1 MKEDWDQDELWD
13 LLGKARP
20 VSVSPFFSRNVLR
33 EIRRNPERPQ
43 VPRLVL
49 RWLGAGALAV
59 LATGFFLNL
68 VVDADSAR
76 PAKSAEFAEV
86 FDAAAGLDKLVA
98 VEEFSITS
106 YTADL

>member
-1 MKEDWDQDELWD
+1 MKEDWGQDELWD
-13 LLGKARP
+13 LLGKTKP

-33 EIRRNPERPQ
+33 EIRQNPERPWI
-43 VPRLVL
+43 PRLLL

-59 LATGFFLNL
+59 LTAGFFLNL
-68 VVDADSAR
+68 VTDADFSQ
-76 PAKSAEFAEV
+76 PVKPAEFAEV
-86 FDAAAGLDKLVA
+86 FDAAAGLDKLAA

>member
-33 EIRRNPERPQ
+33 EIRQNSGRPWI
-43 VPRLVL
+43 PRLVL

-59 LATGFFLNL
+59 LTAGFFLNL
-68 VVDADSAR
+68 VTDSDISQ
-76 PAKSAEFAEV
+76 PVKPAEFAEV
-86 FDAAAGLDKLVA
+86 FDAAAGLDKLAA